1 MAEAKKQKL
10 GAKGER
16 IAVRYLKSQGY
27 KILHRNWKSPL
38 GEIDLIARQSG
49 TLCFIE
55 VKARQGNEFGGALA
69 AVSPTKQAQIVR
81 AALGFLMRRNL
92 PVQDCRFD
100 VVAIQMDAKSGQAE
114 CELIQDAFP
123 ASAFYKY

>member
-10 GAKGER
+10 GAKGEQ

-27 KILHRNWKSPL
+27 KILHRNWTSPL
-38 GEIDLIARQSG
+38 GEIDLIARQDG
-49 TLCFIE
+49 TVCFIE
-55 VKARQGNEFGGALA
+55 VKTRQGNEFGGALA
-69 AVSPTKQAQIVR
+69 AVSPAKQAQIVR
-81 AALGFLMRRNL
+81 AALGFLMKRNL
-92 PVQDCRFD
+92 PAQDCRFD
-100 VVAIQMDAKSGQAE
+100 VVAIQMDVQSGEGE